1 MPAPPSAPTATSWPE
16 PDSEPMVRLPPLPF
30 STPARVFPLCRVL
43 SSSTFRLTLPAP
55 SVLTAASPAPF
66 GPAPPVVSM
75 LVSSRVTLAVAP
87 ASALMVTLLVV
98 EAEES
103 RFRMT
108 GAESALVTPPW
119 LTFWPLS
126 VAETVMLSS
135 SKYQVSAIATVG
147 RKTAISTRET
157 SRVKSFRMFIALPP
171 YSGKV
176 SWCTNQS

>member
-1 MPAPPSAPTATSWPE
+1 
-16 PDSEPMVRLPPLPF
+16 
-30 STPARVFPLCRVL
+30 
-43 SSSTFRLTLPAP
+43 
-55 SVLTAASPAPF
+55 
-66 GPAPPVVSM
+66 M

-108 GAESALVTPPW
+108 GAESSLVTPPW

-126 VAETVMLSS
+126 VADTVMLPS

-171 YSGKV
+171 YSGKGSDGV
-176 SWCTNQS
+176 QTNHNMDWKKMQGD